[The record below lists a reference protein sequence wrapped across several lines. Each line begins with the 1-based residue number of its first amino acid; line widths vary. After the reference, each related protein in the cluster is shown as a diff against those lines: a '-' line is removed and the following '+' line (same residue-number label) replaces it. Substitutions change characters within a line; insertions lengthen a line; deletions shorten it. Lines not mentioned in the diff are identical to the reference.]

1 MTAIFFI
8 NFEKSMWRASTYQE
22 RVTSVESN
30 VSETLIS
37 RMSVGW
43 KGKEEIAQGVICSFQ
58 KSMEEKRQSEVKW
71 V

>member
-37 RMSVGW
+37 RM
-43 KGKEEIAQGVICSFQ
+43 
-58 KSMEEKRQSEVKW
+58 
-71 V
+71 